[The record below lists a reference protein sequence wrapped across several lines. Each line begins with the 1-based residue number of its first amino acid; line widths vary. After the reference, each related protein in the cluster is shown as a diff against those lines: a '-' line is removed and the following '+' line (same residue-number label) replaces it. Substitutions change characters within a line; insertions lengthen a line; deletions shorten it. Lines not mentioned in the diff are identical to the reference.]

1 MKPGKPF
8 STALL
13 SPARVKRGKTSSR
26 GPRCSVAGSGST
38 RPALQIPALVG
49 GCVGLGCR
57 NKGRLSLAHP
67 AQGRRGEFLGCFYG
81 LLPMHR
87 QSWAPNN
94 LLPLK
99 ALHSQAGWKD
109 VKEKAMHM
117 VKCKGAR
124 KQGGQSAPQEPPCP
138 RLGARAR
145 SPGVWTSSR
154 AAARL
159 LRNGHKSWE
168 RR

>member
-1 MKPGKPF
+1 MGKP
-8 STALL
+8 L
-13 SPARVKRGKTSSR
+13 PE
-26 GPRCSVAGSGST
+26 
-38 RPALQIPALVG
+38 
-49 GCVGLGCR
+49 GLGAAWQAVGAHVQRCR
-57 NKGRLSLAHP
+57 FQLWSEGVWDSAAGTKGVFHWLTPHRAAEANSWDA
-67 AQGRRGEFLGCFYG
+67 FYG

-99 ALHSQAGWKD
+99 ALHSQPGWKD

-124 KQGGQSAPQEPPCP
+124 KQGGQSAPQEPPGP